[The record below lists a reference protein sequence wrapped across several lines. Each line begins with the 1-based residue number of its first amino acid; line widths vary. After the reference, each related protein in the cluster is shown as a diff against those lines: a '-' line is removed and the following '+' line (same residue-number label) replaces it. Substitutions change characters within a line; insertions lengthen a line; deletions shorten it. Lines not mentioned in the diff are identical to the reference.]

1 MLLFL
6 KVLSYIMSII
16 KMIQNNKVFCFCLR
30 KRNVGLGF
38 FFFFKLLLL
47 HYKVQMAVSL
57 RSVQKNDPI

>member
-38 FFFFKLLLL
+38 FFFFQVATSSLQSADGCVA
-47 HYKVQMAVSL
+47 KVCP
-57 RSVQKNDPI
+57 KE